1 MVYIDWQLSLIANFS
16 VLFFTL
22 LLHRYFLKSFNIK
35 YFISDIAISLIF
47 GYIGLFFDD
56 FFILMF
62 ICLLLLINWL
72 VSKPHQ
78 LDMPRSISLITA
90 TSIEIVLF
98 SFATY
103 SARILFFIANNE
115 WKLRILEKLQQNFI
129 AVSLIINILFL
140 IIFLLVISNFKTQTV
155 KLWIQIE
162 QYHLGKRVFQ
172 MALGS
177 FLTFMVILIISDF
190 QAVTATIQAALL
202 FIFAIVLIVTYRQL
216 IFFVHTIAI
225 QNEAKDKIMYNKQ
238 LNEYLTTVQQQYT
251 ELRKFKH
258 DFQNI
263 MLSMKPFVDNSDSTE
278 LKTYYHDILKERSE
292 MSNVS
297 GGNITEVRNIDSD
310 AIRGLLIQKF
320 FMARRKEIQFN
331 LELNQPQYHFD
342 SDILILVRIL
352 GILIDNALEY
362 VQTIDEKT
370 VTCAIT
376 QADNTTEITID
387 NPLQKDL
394 NLKDI
399 FQSGYTTKDQHT
411 GFGLANARKLI
422 SETDNLYLETK
433 IIHEHIMMTLI
444 IVGGE

>member
-1 MVYIDWQLSLIANFS
+1 MVYIDWQLSLIADFFLLFS
-16 VLFFTL
+16 TL
-22 LLHRYFLKSFNIK
+22 LLHRYFLRTFNIK
-35 YFISDIAISLIF
+35 YFLSDIAISLIF

-62 ICLLLLINWL
+62 ICLMLLINWL
-72 VSKPHQ
+72 SSRPHQ
-78 LDMPRSISLITA
+78 LDMAKSISLITA
-90 TSIEIVLF
+90 ASIEIVLF

-115 WKLRILEKLQQNFI
+115 WKLRILEQLQQNFI
-129 AVSLIINILFL
+129 AVSLIINVLYL
-140 IIFLLVISNFKTQTV
+140 IIFLLVASNFKPQTV

-177 FLTFMVILIISDF
+177 FLAFMIILIISDF
-190 QAVTATIQAALL
+190 QSVTATIQAVLL
-202 FIFAIVLIVTYRQL
+202 LIFSIGLVITYRQL
-216 IFFVHTIAI
+216 IFFIRTIAI
-225 QNEAKDKIMYNKQ
+225 QNEAKEKILYNKQ

-251 ELRKFKH
+251 DLRKFKH

-263 MLSMKPFVDNSDSTE
+263 MLSMKPFVDNSNSTE
-278 LKTYYHDILKERSE
+278 LKNYYHDILKERVE
-292 MSNVS
+292 MSKVS

-320 FMARRKEIQFN
+320 FIARSEQIQFN
-331 LELNQPQYHFD
+331 LELNQTHYHFD
-342 SDILILVRIL
+342 NDILILVRIL

-362 VQTIDEKT
+362 VQTIDEKI

-376 QADNTTEITID
+376 QTDNTTEITID
-387 NPLQKDL
+387 NPLKNKL
-394 NLKDI
+394 NLKAI
-399 FQSGYTTKDQHT
+399 FQSSYTTKDQHT

>member
-1 MVYIDWQLSLIANFS
+1 MVYIDWQLSLIADFFLLFS
-16 VLFFTL
+16 TL
-22 LLHRYFLKSFNIK
+22 LLHRYFLRTFNIK
-35 YFISDIAISLIF
+35 YFLSDIAISLIF

-62 ICLLLLINWL
+62 ICLMLLINWL
-72 VSKPHQ
+72 SSKPHQ
-78 LDMPRSISLITA
+78 LDMAKSISLITA
-90 TSIEIVLF
+90 ASIEIVLF

-115 WKLRILEKLQQNFI
+115 WKLRILEQLQQNFI
-129 AVSLIINILFL
+129 AVSLIINVLYL
-140 IIFLLVISNFKTQTV
+140 IIFLLVASNFKPQTV

-177 FLTFMVILIISDF
+177 FLAFMIILIISDF
-190 QAVTATIQAALL
+190 QSVTATIQAVLL
-202 FIFAIVLIVTYRQL
+202 LIFSIGLVITYRQL
-216 IFFVHTIAI
+216 IFFIRTIAI
-225 QNEAKDKIMYNKQ
+225 QNEAKEKILYNKQ

-251 ELRKFKH
+251 DLRKFKH

-263 MLSMKPFVDNSDSTE
+263 MLSMKPFVDNSNSTE
-278 LKTYYHDILKERSE
+278 LKNYYHDILKERVE
-292 MSNVS
+292 MSKVS

-320 FMARRKEIQFN
+320 FIARSEQIQFN
-331 LELNQPQYHFD
+331 LELNQTHYHFD
-342 SDILILVRIL
+342 NDILILVRIL

-362 VQTIDEKT
+362 VQTIDEKI

-376 QADNTTEITID
+376 QTDNTTEITID
-387 NPLQKDL
+387 NPLKNKL
-394 NLKDI
+394 NLKAI